1 MEVEHYI
8 DGMYMTAHETEQY
21 NLLKNIQSSI
31 MKKDVQVCN
40 YIKNREF
47 ILQVGG

>member
-8 DGMYMTAHETEQY
+8 DGIYMTAEEAEQY
-21 NLLKNIQSSI
+21 YLLKNIQSSI
-31 MKKDVQVCN
+31 MKKDLQVCN
-40 YIKNREF
+40 YIKNRES